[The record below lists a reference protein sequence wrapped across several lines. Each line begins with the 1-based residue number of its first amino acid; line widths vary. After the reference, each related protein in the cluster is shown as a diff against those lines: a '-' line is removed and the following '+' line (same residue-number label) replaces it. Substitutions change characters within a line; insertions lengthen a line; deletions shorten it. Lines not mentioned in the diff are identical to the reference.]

1 MWNSAGITPDFAG
14 PRRLAIL
21 AFGKAEEDEVYGQLT
36 GASQLRHR
44 GSGIPNIAR
53 SGQLDAL
60 IALAGIGTRLR
71 FRGDGFGLESTT
83 EPSFSTEAV
92 KDVTVTRY
100 PRAATERLTEEN
112 PAVAR
117 RLRDMTLKSLAAAL
131 GRLMIL
137 GRMTATERVASFL
150 LELSKRNDDEE
161 HVELPMCRCDIG
173 DYLGITIETM
183 CRVLSDLKR
192 RGVVDVSSHSITLL
206 DRFALEAIGED

>member
-60 IALAGIGTRLR
+60 IACGDRHPVAVSRRRVRPREHRRAQLFDRSGQMCHGYALSA
-71 FRGDGFGLESTT
+71 RGD
-83 EPSFSTEAV
+83 
-92 KDVTVTRY
+92 
-100 PRAATERLTEEN
+100 RAAYRREPCSGQT
-112 PAVAR
+112 AAR
-117 RLRDMTLKSLAAAL
+117 HDVESLAAAL

-150 LELSKRNDDEE
+150 LELSERNDDEE
-161 HVELPMCRCDIG
+161 HVELPSAVAISAIISGLPSRRCAGCCPI
-173 DYLGITIETM
+173 
-183 CRVLSDLKR
+183 
-192 RGVVDVSSHSITLL
+192 
-206 DRFALEAIGED
+206 

>member
-71 FRGDGFGLESTT
+71 FREHRRAQLFDRSRKRCHGYALSARGD
-83 EPSFSTEAV
+83 
-92 KDVTVTRY
+92 
-100 PRAATERLTEEN
+100 RAAYRREPGSGQT
-112 PAVAR
+112 AAR
-117 RLRDMTLKSLAAAL
+117 HDVESLAAAL

-150 LELSKRNDDEE
+150 LELSERNDDEE
-161 HVELPMCRCDIG
+161 HVELPSAVAISAIISGLPSRRCAGCCPI
-173 DYLGITIETM
+173 
-183 CRVLSDLKR
+183 
-192 RGVVDVSSHSITLL
+192 
-206 DRFALEAIGED
+206 

>member
-14 PRRLAIL
+14 TRRLAIL

-71 FRGDGFGLESTT
+71 FREHRRAQLFDRSGQMCHGYALSAHGD
-83 EPSFSTEAV
+83 
-92 KDVTVTRY
+92 
-100 PRAATERLTEEN
+100 RAAYRREPCSGRT
-112 PAVAR
+112 AAR
-117 RLRDMTLKSLAAAL
+117 HDVESLAAAL

-150 LELSKRNDDEE
+150 LELSERNDDEE
-161 HVELPMCRCDIG
+161 HVELPSAVAISAIISGLPSRRCAGCCPI
-173 DYLGITIETM
+173 
-183 CRVLSDLKR
+183 
-192 RGVVDVSSHSITLL
+192 
-206 DRFALEAIGED
+206 